1 MFFGIPHIKCP
12 YLADDHL
19 ETLQDNPRL
28 SSKIES
34 LEQPVVFQLIRNGP
48 LLMQDFGSSVVEM
61 TKVPEMSKMSEI
73 TLGLVLL
80 KINHNKHV
88 LYFFLSHPQRLG
100 PLRKA
105 I

>member
-34 LEQPVVFQLIRNGP
+34 LEQPAVFQPIRNGP

-88 LYFFLSHPQRLG
+88 LYFFYPTHS
-100 PLRKA
+100 A
-105 I
+105 